1 MAFSSNIAFLGDDT
15 FANNHPVKNSSDN
28 FQEGG
33 AITLFESG
41 ISFNGTCN
49 LKDNYALSGGAT
61 FSTDSTLHINGNTM
75 IAQNMATQN
84 GGGMYLSNS
93 EINLKQNSTLVI
105 VSNTAAHKGGG
116 VHAISS
122 TIKTISAYIQDFL
135 QGIPFLY
142 TGTRLYFIRN
152 TTERGG
158 GLSIEGTARLYVL
171 KYNVHI
177 FALNSYDTNTTR
189 FIANVLQ
196 VQFM

>member
-49 LKDNYALSGGAT
+49 LKDNYALSGGAI
-61 FSTDSTLHINGNTM
+61 FSTDSTRHINGNTM

-122 TIKTISAYIQDFL
+122 TIKIISAYIQDF
-135 QGIPFLY
+135 F
-142 TGTRLYFIRN
+142 TRNSIFIHWNKVILHKKHGRKRRW
-152 TTERGG
+152 TVYRRHCQALCTE
-158 GLSIEGTARLYVL
+158 V
-171 KYNVHI
+171 
-177 FALNSYDTNTTR
+177 
-189 FIANVLQ
+189 
-196 VQFM
+196 